1 MKKKSTKYQE
11 KIQNESYRKSGKK
24 NKFKPN
30 LKFMKIK
37 WQEKQNK

>member
-1 MKKKSTKYQE
+1 MNHTKKW
-11 KIQNESYRKSGKK
+11 KK

-30 LKFMKIK
+30 LKFMKFK